1 MKDGFLKAA
10 ALSPAL
16 RVADCGYNAA
26 QIVDAMR
33 QCSQRGVKLAVFPEL
48 CLTGYTCGDLFLQRT
63 LQQGALDALDQV
75 LSASIGL
82 DLVTLVGLPLLL
94 HGKLYNCAAVVSGG
108 RLLGLVPKTYLPN
121 YAEFYEK
128 RHFVP
133 GSTQVET
140 VTVCGQQTLFG
151 TSLLFACRQM
161 PSFVLGVELCEDLWS
176 VLPPSTFH
184 ALAGA
189 TVIANL
195 SASDE
200 TVGKAEYRRS
210 LVENQSARLL
220 CGYLYASAG
229 HGESTQDM
237 VFAGHDLIAENGS
250 LLAETTPFAGGWAET
265 ELDCQRLEADRVRS
279 TSFESSDEG
288 YQTVLFDLA
297 LTETALTRRVDTAPF
312 VPGDAACRA
321 QRCEL
326 ILTMQADGLA
336 KRLEHAHAKK
346 AVLGISGGLDSC
358 LALLVAVR
366 TMKQLGRPVSDVLA
380 VTMPCFGTTRRTRSN
395 AEILCAE
402 LGVEFQEIDIART
415 VHSHF
420 NDIGQDKDVLD
431 VTFENGQARVRT
443 LELMDLANRTG
454 GLVVGT
460 GDLSE
465 LALGWA
471 TYNGDHMSMYGVNAG
486 VPKTLV
492 RHLVQYEA
500 EQAGPDTLQQVL
512 YDILDTPVS
521 PELLPAQD
529 GEIAQRTEDLVG
541 PYELHDFYLYYVLRF
556 GFGPGKIF
564 RLAKA
569 AFANRPEYT
578 DQILY
583 KWLRNFYWRFFAQ
596 QFKRSCLPDGPKVGS
611 VSLSP
616 RGDWRM
622 PSDAAAALWLAELEQ
637 LSLH

>member
-26 QIVDAMR
+26 QVVDAMR

-75 LSASIGL
+75 LSASTGL

-380 VTMPCFGTTRRTRSN
+380 VTDDTN
-395 AEILCAE
+395 AAAQAE
-402 LGVEFQEIDIART
+402 LAQV
-415 VHSHF
+415 
-420 NDIGQDKDVLD
+420 
-431 VTFENGQARVRT
+431 
-443 LELMDLANRTG
+443 
-454 GLVVGT
+454 
-460 GDLSE
+460 
-465 LALGWA
+465 LALGE
-471 TYNGDHMSMYGVNAG
+471 
-486 VPKTLV
+486 P
-492 RHLVQYEA
+492 
-500 EQAGPDTLQQVL
+500 
-512 YDILDTPVS
+512 
-521 PELLPAQD
+521 
-529 GEIAQRTEDLVG
+529 
-541 PYELHDFYLYYVLRF
+541 
-556 GFGPGKIF
+556 
-564 RLAKA
+564 
-569 AFANRPEYT
+569 
-578 DQILY
+578 
-583 KWLRNFYWRFFAQ
+583 
-596 QFKRSCLPDGPKVGS
+596 
-611 VSLSP
+611 
-616 RGDWRM
+616 
-622 PSDAAAALWLAELEQ
+622 DAAPAAPAAKPTAAKPARKARK
-637 LSLH
+637 